1 MMYVPYHFHEAELKS
16 LHDFIQ
22 QQSFGLLVS
31 QVDGLPFATHLPF
44 LLERDSGENGTLV
57 GHTARA
63 NPQCAAAKDQTVL
76 AVFSGPHTYISPTWY
91 ETDNVVP
98 TWNYVAVHAIG
109 KLEMVEDQSNVS
121 KIVQTMTEFYEKTM
135 PKPWS
140 FDQSTVFAE
149 RLLTQIVGFRI
160 VIEKLEGK
168 WKLSQNHPVE
178 RQEKVVE
185 ALRKQGDE
193 NSQAISMMM
202 HDRLIRSGTTSP
214 MA

>member
-1 MMYVPYHFHEAELKS
+1 MYVPSHFHEPDVKT

-22 QQSFGLLVS
+22 RYSFGLLIS

-44 LLERDSGENGTLV
+44 LLECESGENGTLV

-76 AVFSGPHTYISPTWY
+76 AIFSGPHSYISPTWY
-91 ETDNVVP
+91 ESDNVVP

-109 KLEMVEDQSNVS
+109 KLEIVDDPSDVS
-121 KIVQTMTEFYEKTM
+121 KIVRTMTDFYERTM
-135 PKPWS
+135 PKPWT
-140 FDQSTVFAE
+140 FDETTTFSE
-149 RLLTQIVGFRI
+149 RLLTQIIGFRI

-178 RQEKVVE
+178 RQEKVVA
-185 ALRKQGDE
+185 ALRNQGDE
-193 NSQAISMMM
+193 NSQAISAMM
-202 HDRLIRSGTTSP
+202 HDRLTRYGITS
-214 MA
+214 ATE

>member
-1 MMYVPYHFHEAELKS
+1 MYVPSHFHEPDLKT

-22 QQSFGLLVS
+22 QHSFGLLVS
-31 QVDGLPFATHLPF
+31 QMNGLPFATHIPF
-44 LLERDSGENGTLV
+44 LLERESGEHGTLV

-63 NPQCAAAKDQTVL
+63 NPQCALAKDQSVL
-76 AVFSGPHTYISPTWY
+76 AVFSGPHSYISPTWY
-91 ETDNVVP
+91 ESDNVVP

-109 KLEMVEDQSNVS
+109 KLEIVEDQSNVL
-121 KIVQTMTEFYEKTM
+121 KIVQRMTDFYENSL

-140 FDQSTVFAE
+140 FNETTTFAE

-178 RQEKVVE
+178 RQEKVVA

-193 NSQAISMMM
+193 NSQAISKLM
-202 HDRLIRSGTTSP
+202 HDRFIRSGTTSVTE
-214 MA
+214 

>member
-1 MMYVPYHFHEAELKS
+1 MYVPSHFQESDLKA

-22 QQSFGLLVS
+22 RNSFGLLVS
-31 QVDGLPFATHLPF
+31 QVNGLPFATHLPF
-44 LLERDSGENGTLV
+44 LLERESGSFGTLI

-76 AVFSGPHTYISPTWY
+76 AIFSGPHSYISPTWY
-91 ETDNVVP
+91 EAENVVP

-109 KLEMVEDQSNVS
+109 KLEIVDDQASLS
-121 KIVQTMTEFYEKTM
+121 KIVRTITDFYEKTM

-140 FDQSTVFAE
+140 FNETTTFAE

-160 VIEKLEGK
+160 VIQELEGK

-178 RQEKVVE
+178 RQEKVIE
-185 ALRKQGDE
+185 ALRNQGDE
-193 NSQAISMMM
+193 NSLTISGMM
-202 HDRLIRSGTTSP
+202 HDRLIKSESGQRSD
-214 MA
+214 